1 MGARVSETGG
11 GANVGT
17 SNAWNQF
24 LNQQLQGM
32 SNAAQPFQ
40 QTGNF
45 MQGFGGAL
53 GGQGGFQDISG
64 AGSAIQNFFGRQGMG
79 FPGFGGGFSGGGFGG
94 GVGGGGGGNTQFM
107 TMGGAPSVFDAR
119 AISANPQGFQ
129 DMMQRARAQ
138 EASNPGSTM
147 FGQPGGGLEA
157 VGGPMGVG
165 GGNMPVNMMAGSAGG
180 VQGVPSQNP
189 PGLPGQ
195 SANNPFTNPYQAPS
209 LSQLP
214 TNFGQGQTGMANL
227 SQFGNAAQAGGT
239 GMANLGGFGNAAQSN
254 FNTQA
259 PIQSGFD
266 NMLMSMIQQGNQQQ
280 GISGYGGGASAGP
293 EVTFAKGMDYS
304 QAYNTL
310 GQDPLME
317 RNRQRAVA
325 EQRARFGA
333 EGAGSLGTGAQYA
346 ESNLNAELSAQ
357 DASQRRQQAMSL
369 MGQDLQE
376 RMGAANVGLQ
386 GRGQNLQASIANASN
401 AIQAAQNMNQFNN
414 TRMANLLNAVGQG
427 RGQDL
432 STGIQ
437 QLGLGAQQG
446 QFNAGQSNAMQQAMM
461 NAMLQNQGMGNQQ
474 SQFNAGQQNAMQ
486 QAMMNATLQNQG
498 MGNQFGLGAQGL
510 NLQAGQNN
518 NLNALQNAQLAAQ
531 FGLGTNQLNA
541 QNFQNMINQ
550 GLNMNQ
556 MGMQGNQF
564 GLAQL
569 FNSLNQANQLGTA
582 QRNTTV
588 TPNPWMQGLQILG
601 QIAAS
606 AAGGRR

>member
-1 MGARVSETGG
+1 MGARISETGG

-40 QTGNF
+40 QAGNF
-45 MQGFGGAL
+45 MQGGGAAL

-79 FPGFGGGFSGGGFGG
+79 FPGPGG
-94 GVGGGGGGNTQFM
+94 GVVGGVGRGGSGGGGGGGGENTQFM
-107 TMGGAPSVFDAR
+107 TVGAPPQQQGGGFEGFSGQMPVQMMGGA
-119 AISANPQGFQ
+119 
-129 DMMQRARAQ
+129 
-138 EASNPGSTM
+138 
-147 FGQPGGGLEA
+147 GGA
-157 VGGPMGVG
+157 
-165 GGNMPVNMMAGSAGG
+165 GN
-180 VQGVPSQNP
+180 VPSQSP
-189 PGLPGQ
+189 QGLPGQ
-195 SANNPFTNPYQAPS
+195 SANNPFANPYTAPS

-227 SQFGNAAQAGGT
+227 GQFGTAAQAGGT
-239 GMANLGGFGNAAQSN
+239 GMANLAGFGNAAQSN

-259 PIQSGFD
+259 PIQSGFND
-266 NMLMSMIQQGNQQQ
+266 MLMNMIQGGMQQQ
-280 GISGYGGGASAGP
+280 GQSGFQAANAGAGVSLAP
-293 EVTFAKGMDYS
+293 GMDFG
-304 QAYNTL
+304 QAYQTL

-317 RNRQRAVA
+317 RNRQRAA
-325 EQRARFGA
+325 ADMRARFGA
-333 EGAGSLGTGAQYA
+333 EGAGALGTGAQFA
-346 ESNLNAELSAQ
+346 ESNLNAELAAQ
-357 DASQRRQQAMSL
+357 DASQRRNQAMTL
-369 MGQDLQE
+369 MGQDLAGRQ
-376 RMGAANVGLQ
+376 AAAQTALGSRAQNVQTAIANMQGGLQ
-386 GRGQNLQASIANASN
+386 G
-401 AIQAAQNMNQFNN
+401 AQNVNQFN
-414 TRMANLLNAVGQG
+414 TQNLGALLGAAGQG

-432 STGIQ
+432 STAIQ
-437 QLGLGAQQG
+437 QLGMGAQQGQFNAGQANAMQQAMLQGQLQNQGMMNQQG

-461 NAMLQNQGMGNQQ
+461 NAV
-474 SQFNAGQQNAMQ
+474 
-486 QAMMNATLQNQG
+486 LQNQG

-556 MGMQGNQF
+556 LNMQGNQF

-588 TPNPWMQGLQILG
+588 TPNPWMQGLQVLG
-601 QIAAS
+601 QVAAAAAS
-606 AAGGRR
+606 RG